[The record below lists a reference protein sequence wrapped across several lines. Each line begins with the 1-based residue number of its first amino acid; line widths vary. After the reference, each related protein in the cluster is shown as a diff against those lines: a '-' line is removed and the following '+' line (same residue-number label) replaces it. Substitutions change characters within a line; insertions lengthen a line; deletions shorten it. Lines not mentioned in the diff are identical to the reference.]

1 MEITPFVKR
10 PGVGREGRPIKFRE
24 SIPGKSPWKRK
35 GQYSTHGTF
44 SFLAPHYRDFNNDV
58 TFGEGDTFLDF
69 ATSSATSSATTNTA
83 KQVKNHL
90 GRKSQ
95 GIQKRQPIKK
105 ISYEEKFCCAKLAIT
120 SLEKTPDRFKS
131 KLVTMRETSDEE
143 ATGSRV
149 CCSNSLCINLSRIS

>member
-1 MEITPFVKR
+1 MFYYKHILNFQNSRK
-10 PGVGREGRPIKFRE
+10 GDLGRPRLDDDK
-24 SIPGKSPWKRK
+24 
-35 GQYSTHGTF
+35 YLHGTF

-149 CCSNSLCINLSRIS
+149 F